1 MKKITVITLILLAGA
16 VVSAADASPKART
29 TPLQAD
35 IIGKFTGMLATQH
48 VAHVKLDD
56 ALSEK
61 VWKRLIEEYDSEH
74 CFFYQGDIRAFEPMR
89 KKLDDALLAQDAS
102 FGFDVY
108 DVYVKRVR
116 AGAGLATNLLARI
129 LANSA
134 SEADFRKKANGEY
147 VFRGKERPWPETEK
161 DMHELWQRKLRCEI
175 LERLAE
181 AELDAEEK
189 KGEKVVF
196 RDIVRELADDYE
208 QQLATLED
216 PDPDD
221 AFERF
226 LAIVGMVNDPHTLYL
241 SPAMEKMLKAEMSL
255 TFCGIGVTLDPR
267 TSGLYVLDVM
277 DGGPAA
283 KDGRLKP
290 GDRIVGIGDDS
301 RPLKSVKGMPPEKA
315 IRRISG
321 KKGTKVVLEVVTAA
335 GKRSRIELVRNKIK
349 LKSEAAKSRVED
361 VSLNGRKYKLGYVK
375 LPAFYGPDSISMGL
389 FLGTVRSATSDVAG
403 ELEKLTDAGV
413 QGLALDLR
421 GNGGGMLGEALMLS
435 SLFVG
440 GGPLAQIQEGDEV
453 EVMSA
458 PDGGIGFSV
467 FRKPMVVLIDRSS
480 ASASELVSGLL
491 KDRGR
496 AVILGD
502 RQTHGKGTMQG
513 VLPLG
518 RRRGEALITMGLFY
532 RITGSSTQLKGVKS
546 DILLPSIMNGI
557 DRLGEDNMPFALPWR
572 KVDAVEFKADW
583 DMPSHVPELARR
595 SSARQASNA
604 AYRAHMENVRAVAES
619 CNRKSASLDYA
630 TVKARIRKDRKSGAG
645 RIGTHGDEVAVAE
658 DKELFGDDG
667 MPIRGKDAVLD
678 ESLNVLADLVDLT
691 KGADMPKRK
700 EKKSSSFLNSLFGA
714 SGK

>member
-1 MKKITVITLILLAGA
+1 MKKIIAVTFILLVGA
-16 VVSAADASPKART
+16 VVSAADASPKSRT

-61 VWKRLIEEYDSEH
+61 VWKRLIEEYDEEH
-74 CFFYQGDIRAFEPMR
+74 CFFYQKDIRSFEPMR
-89 KKLDDALLAQDAS
+89 KKLDDALRARDAS

-108 DVYVKRVR
+108 GVYVRRVR
-116 AGAGLATNLLARI
+116 AGASLATNLLARI
-129 LANSA
+129 EADPA
-134 SEADFRKKANGEY
+134 SEADFRKKAKGEY
-147 VFRGKERPWPETEK
+147 VFKGKGRPWPKTEK
-161 DMHELWQRKLRCEI
+161 DMRELWERKLRCEI

-181 AELDAEEK
+181 AELDAEEEN
-189 KGEKVVF
+189 GEKVVF
-196 RDIVRELADDYE
+196 KDIVRELSDDYE

-216 PDPDD
+216 PDPED

-226 LAIVGMVNDPHTLYL
+226 LATVGMVNDPHTLYL

-255 TFCGIGVTLDPR
+255 TFCGIGVSVDPR
-267 TSGLYVLDVM
+267 KSGLYILDIM

-290 GDRIVGIGDDS
+290 GDRIVGIGDDE
-301 RPLKSVKGMPPEKA
+301 RPLKGMPFEKA

-321 KKGTKVVLEVVTAA
+321 KRGTKVVLEVVSAA
-335 GKRSRIELVRNKIK
+335 GKHSRIELVRDKIK
-349 LKSEAAKSRVED
+349 LKSEAAKSRVES
-361 VSLNGRKYKLGYVK
+361 VSLNGREYKLGYLK
-375 LPAFYGPDSISMGL
+375 LPAFYGPDSISIGL
-389 FLGTVRSATSDVAG
+389 FLGTARSATSDVSD
-403 ELEKLTDAGV
+403 ELKKLTSAGV
-413 QGLALDLR
+413 QGLAFDLR

-440 GGPLAQIQEGDEV
+440 GGPLAQIQNGDEV
-453 EVMSA
+453 EVMTT
-458 PDGGIGFSV
+458 PDGGIGFTV

-502 RQTHGKGTMQG
+502 RQTHGKGSMQG
-513 VLPLG
+513 VIPLG

-572 KVDAVEFKADW
+572 KVDAAEFKADW

-595 SSARQASNA
+595 SSARQSSNA

-619 CNRKSASLDYA
+619 CNRKTASLDYA
-630 TVKARIRKDRKSGAG
+630 TVKARIRQDRKSGAD
-645 RIGTHGDEVAVAE
+645 RIGTGDEAAVAE
-658 DKELFGDDG
+658 DKEAFGDDG

-691 KGADMPKRK
+691 KGAEMPQRK
-700 EKKSSSFLNSLFGA
+700 AKPSSLLDSLFGA
-714 SGK
+714 AGK

>member
-1 MKKITVITLILLAGA
+1 MKKIIAVFIVLAGA
-16 VVSAADASPKART
+16 VASAADASPKGRT

-35 IIGKFTGMLATQH
+35 IIGRFTGMLATQH

-61 VWKRLIEEYDSEH
+61 VWKRLIESYDEEH
-74 CFFYQGDIRAFEPMR
+74 CFFYQKDIRSFDPMR
-89 KKLDDALLAQDAS
+89 KKLDDALRARDAS

-129 LANSA
+129 
-134 SEADFRKKANGEY
+134 EADSAAEANYRKKATGEY
-147 VFRGKERPWPETEK
+147 VFKGEGRHWPETEK
-161 DMHELWQRKLRCEI
+161 DMLELWQRKLRCEI

-181 AELDAEEK
+181 AELDAEEEQ
-189 KGEKVVF
+189 GEKVVF
-196 RDIVRELADDYE
+196 KDIVRELADDYE
-208 QQLATLED
+208 QQLATLDE
-216 PDPDD
+216 PDPED

-226 LAIVGMVNDPHTLYL
+226 LATVGMVNDPHTLYL

-255 TFCGIGVTLDPR
+255 TFCGIGVRVDAR
-267 TSGLYVLDVM
+267 RSGLYILEVM

-290 GDRIVGIGDDS
+290 GDRIVGIGDDEH
-301 RPLKSVKGMPPEKA
+301 PLKSVKGMPSGKA

-321 KKGTKVVLEVVTAA
+321 KKGTKVVLEVVSAA
-335 GKRSRIELVRNKIK
+335 GKHSRIELVRDKIK
-349 LKSEAAKSRVED
+349 LKSEAAKSRVES
-361 VSLNGRKYKLGYVK
+361 VSLNGRKYKLGYLK

-389 FLGTVRSATSDVAG
+389 FLGTARSASSDVSD
-403 ELEKLTDAGV
+403 ELEKLTSAGV
-413 QGLALDLR
+413 QGLAFDLR
-421 GNGGGMLGEALMLS
+421 GNGGGMLTEALMLS

-440 GGPLAQIQEGDEV
+440 GGPLAQIQSGDEV
-453 EVMSA
+453 EVMTS
-458 PDGGIGFSV
+458 PDGGIGFTV

-502 RQTHGKGTMQG
+502 RQTHGKGSMQG
-513 VLPLG
+513 VIPLG

-572 KVDAVEFKADW
+572 KVDAAKFKADW

-595 SSARQASNA
+595 SSARQSSSA

-630 TVKARIRKDRKSGAG
+630 TVKARIRQDRKSGAD
-645 RIGTHGDEVAVAE
+645 RIGTGYEAAVAE

-667 MPIRGKDAVLD
+667 MPIRDKDAVLD

-691 KGADMPKRK
+691 KGADMPRRK
-700 EKKSSSFLNSLFGA
+700 DKKPSSFLDALFGA
-714 SGK
+714 SDE

>member
-1 MKKITVITLILLAGA
+1 MKKIIAVFIVLAGA
-16 VVSAADASPKART
+16 VASAADASPKGRT

-35 IIGKFTGMLATQH
+35 IIGRFTGMLATQH

-61 VWKRLIEEYDSEH
+61 VWKRLIESYDEEH
-74 CFFYQGDIRAFEPMR
+74 CFFYQKDIRSFDPMR
-89 KKLDDALLAQDAS
+89 KKLDDALRARDAS

-129 LANSA
+129 
-134 SEADFRKKANGEY
+134 EADSAAEANYRKKATGEY
-147 VFRGKERPWPETEK
+147 VFKGEGRHWPETEK
-161 DMHELWQRKLRCEI
+161 DMLELWQRKLRCEI

-181 AELDAEEK
+181 AELDAEEEQ
-189 KGEKVVF
+189 GEKVVF
-196 RDIVRELADDYE
+196 KDIVRELADDYE
-208 QQLATLED
+208 QQLATLDE
-216 PDPDD
+216 PDPED

-226 LAIVGMVNDPHTLYL
+226 LATVGMVNDPHTLYL

-255 TFCGIGVTLDPR
+255 TFCGIGVRVDAR
-267 TSGLYVLDVM
+267 RSGLYILEVM

-290 GDRIVGIGDDS
+290 GDRIVGIGDDEH
-301 RPLKSVKGMPPEKA
+301 PLKSVKGMPSGKA

-321 KKGTKVVLEVVTAA
+321 KKGTKVVLEVVSAA
-335 GKRSRIELVRNKIK
+335 GKHSRIELVRDKIK
-349 LKSEAAKSRVED
+349 LKSEAAKSRVES
-361 VSLNGRKYKLGYVK
+361 VSLNGRKYKLGYLK

-389 FLGTVRSATSDVAG
+389 FLGTARSASSDVSD
-403 ELEKLTDAGV
+403 ELEKLTSAGV
-413 QGLALDLR
+413 QGLAFDLR
-421 GNGGGMLGEALMLS
+421 GNGGGMLTEALMLS

-440 GGPLAQIQEGDEV
+440 GGPLAQIQSGDEV
-453 EVMSA
+453 EVMTS
-458 PDGGIGFSV
+458 PDGGIGFTV

-502 RQTHGKGTMQG
+502 RQTHGKGSMQG
-513 VLPLG
+513 VIPLG

-572 KVDAVEFKADW
+572 KVDAAKFKADW

-595 SSARQASNA
+595 SSARQSSSA

-630 TVKARIRKDRKSGAG
+630 TVKARIRQDRKSGAD
-645 RIGTHGDEVAVAE
+645 RIGTGYEAAVAE

-667 MPIRGKDAVLD
+667 MPIRDKDAVLD

-691 KGADMPKRK
+691 KGADMPRRK
-700 EKKSSSFLNSLFGA
+700 DKKQSSFLDALFGA
-714 SGK
+714 SDE